1 LWIQNGKIIYDKLQN
16 IVNSGAKVILSRL
29 AIGDLATQFFA
40 DRDVFCA
47 GRVTDDDLRRVC
59 KATGAQVQTTV
70 NNLIPTV
77 LGSAALFEERQV
89 GSQRYNFFTGC
100 PQAKTATILLRG
112 GGEKFI
118 DEAERSIH
126 DAIMIVR
133 RTHKTNSVVAGAG
146 ATEMEISKF
155 LRTQARNVSGKQ
167 QLMIMAF
174 AKALEVIPRTVCD
187 NSGFDSTN
195 ILTNLRKK
203 HSSEDG
209 KWFGVD
215 IENENIFDAFENFI
229 WEPTLVKTNIFTA
242 ATEACCLILSI
253 DETIKNES
261 SQGKQ

>member
-1 LWIQNGKIIYDKLQN
+1 VEK
-16 IVNSGAKVILSRL
+16 
-29 AIGDLATQFFA
+29 
-40 DRDVFCA
+40 
-47 GRVTDDDLRRVC
+47 
-59 KATGAQVQTTV
+59 
-70 NNLIPTV
+70 
-77 LGSAALFEERQV
+77 
-89 GSQRYNFFTGC
+89 
-100 PQAKTATILLRG
+100 
-112 GGEKFI
+112 KFI